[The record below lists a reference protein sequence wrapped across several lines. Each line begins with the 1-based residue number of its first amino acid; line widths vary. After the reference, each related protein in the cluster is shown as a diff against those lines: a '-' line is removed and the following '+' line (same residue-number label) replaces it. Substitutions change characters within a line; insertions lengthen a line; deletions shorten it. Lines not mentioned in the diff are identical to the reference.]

1 MVGFLSEMAFFM
13 VSGEIQQK
21 VMFLEKIKGASSLNG
36 RIVNWFNG
44 RITEQLGLYRIY
56 LDRKEKTWVSFM
68 VIPPP

>member
-1 MVGFLSEMAFFM
+1 
-13 VSGEIQQK
+13 
-21 VMFLEKIKGASSLNG
+21 MFLEKIKGASSLNG